1 MIYMILTLALS
12 LFIYGS
18 YKVVE
23 QRRHRHMTPSRP
35 RH

>member
-1 MIYMILTLALS
+1 MIYAILVMALG
-12 LFIYGS
+12 LFVYGS

>member
-1 MIYMILTLALS
+1 MIYLILVIALG
-12 LFIYGS
+12 LFIFS
-18 YKVVE
+18 TYKVLH

>member
-1 MIYMILTLALS
+1 MIYMILAVALGM
-12 LFIYGS
+12 FVYGS

-35 RH
+35 RQ

>member
-1 MIYMILTLALS
+1 MIYMILAVALG
-12 LFIYGS
+12 LFVYSS

-23 QRRHRHMTPSRP
+23 QRRHRHMTPSRS